1 MTVRKKL
8 KTVDNK
14 IEENRAQYDLDVMK
28 KRL

>member
-14 IEENRAQYDLDVMK
+14 IEENRAQYDLDVMR